1 MTYEF
6 ADKELEN
13 RFHKYCQKY
22 NVDLINPD
30 YVLFFPLIVLSHI
43 TQKTINTA
51 KSSTQNSR

>member
-30 YVLFFPLIVLSHI
+30 YVLLF
-43 TQKTINTA
+43 
-51 KSSTQNSR
+51 SSYRFVAHNPENH